1 MPEKNI
7 SFGVNLEEFA
17 EKTDK
22 KGCFSGILVNYNH
35 KTLALGY
42 CRFNKGSMKNNE
54 GKTMLL
60 LYNHAGNNIPVGT
73 CMGYETEKGFEI
85 EAQLQL
91 TQDESGAYLNSNAAA
106 LYDLMKNQGAKFELS
121 AGGIISKGGS
131 KEETV
136 DGRKIYYY
144 SIDEF
149 NAYEGSIT
157 PKGAVQG
164 SKITKV
170 FGENGGDE
178 DMPGTNGITIEQ
190 MKQMFSEFTKEM
202 IGAQSSKE
210 VEALPGKFAELQAE
224 FAKIQNSIT
233 VEFKEELDEKFK
245 EIDGVIKGLKTG
257 FKATEEQM
265 SRAEEFMAVVN
276 ELNNG
281 AKNFTVEPGTELNFA
296 TTGTTTDAKTSA
308 AVKAQYLTGI
318 LKRLQE
324 ANPLF
329 AKLRLINI
337 TENSL
342 ELDRE
347 EIGLPEIAWVGEED
361 VRSETDIN
369 ALKDVDIKLH
379 QIYAMPKLSNKL
391 IATNYVGYVDF
402 LLSRTEYA
410 WGVKIANTM
419 LNGTGVKQPLG
430 ILKDTNVTNKVE
442 WAAAVT
448 DEELADSIVETFNN
462 TRDEIS
468 SKSSW
473 IFRRTTWTKLSKIKD
488 KDGKYKITDIKEGS
502 SRTLMGRP
510 VIIIDSPNSGLYD
523 FDTAEATNEIGIF
536 GDIENGMLG
545 IQNNKLVMNIKDQI
559 TQKGFTKYYMEKML
573 GFGVVLPE
581 NFTIIKKA

>member
-1 MPEKNI
+1 MPKQINFSLDAKLEFKEDTGG
-7 SFGVNLEEFA
+7 FDGV
-17 EKTDK
+17 
-22 KGCFSGILVNYNH
+22 LVNYNH
-35 KTLALGY
+35 QKLGHNTF
-42 CRFNKGSMKNNE
+42 RFAKGSMGINE
-54 GKTMLL
+54 GKKLHLM
-60 LYNHAGNNIPVGT
+60 YNHNGNMIPVGQIFGEDSENGFNIKAEFALEKDEG
-73 CMGYETEKGFEI
+73 GYINRE
-85 EAQLQL
+85 
-91 TQDESGAYLNSNAAA
+91 AAA
-106 LYDLMKNQGAKFELS
+106 LYIQSKKVPFDLSVGGVITKFSRTSENGKNVIL
-121 AGGIISKGGS
+121 I
-131 KEETV
+131 EEF
-136 DGRKIYYY
+136 K
-144 SIDEF
+144 
-149 NAYEGSIT
+149 AHEGSIT
-157 PKGAVQG
+157 PHGAIEG

-581 NFTIIKKA
+581 NFTIIKKKA